1 MAFAQQTARTIRETK
16 IHVNDTAWVPLQAS
30 VNFPSTDGETT
41 ALPNRFAIKVFNVS
55 EGVTSRLGLSYDNSV
70 GLKDAK
76 QWLGVA
82 EVMVDPVGP
91 GLILY
96 GRGKPAAGTNS
107 MRIMVT
113 EYGH

>member
-1 MAFAQQTARTIRETK
+1 MPYGQKIARIVQETK
-16 IHVNDTAWVPLQAS
+16 IHVNDTAWVPLQSS
-30 VNFPSTDGETT
+30 VNFPSTGGETT
-41 ALPNRFAIKVFNVS
+41 PLANRFAIKVYNVS
-55 EGVTSRLGLSYDNSV
+55 EGATSRLGLSYDNTV

-113 EYGH
+113 EYGN

>member
-1 MAFAQQTARTIRETK
+1 MAFAQQTARIVQETK
-16 IHVNDTAWVPLQAS
+16 VHVNNTEWTPLQAS
-30 VNFPSTDGETT
+30 VAFPSTNGATT
-41 ALPNRFAIKVFNVS
+41 PLENRFAIKVFNVA
-55 EGVTSRLGLSYDNSV
+55 EGATSRLGMSYDNSV

-76 QWLGVA
+76 QWLGVGG
-82 EVMVDPVGP
+82 VMVDPVGP

-113 EYGH
+113 EYGN

>member
-1 MAFAQQTARTIRETK
+1 MAFAQQTARIVQEIK
-16 IHVNDTAWVPLQAS
+16 VHVNDTEWTPLQAS
-30 VNFPSTDGETT
+30 TNYPATGGETT
-41 ALPNRFAIKVFNVS
+41 PLKNRFAIKVFNVAQ
-55 EGVTSRLGLSYDNSV
+55 GATSRLGLSYDNTV

-76 QWLGVA
+76 QWLGVG

-113 EYGH
+113 EYGQ

>member
-1 MAFAQQTARTIRETK
+1 MAFGQRTAFRVQETK
-16 IHVNDTAWVPLQAS
+16 VSISDTAWVPLESS
-30 VNFPSTDGETT
+30 VAFPSTKGVTT
-41 ALPNRFAIKVFNVS
+41 PLSNRFAIKVFNVAQ
-55 EGVTSRLGLSYDNSV
+55 GATSRLGLSYDNTV

-76 QWLGVA
+76 QWLGVG

-96 GRGKPAAGTNS
+96 GRAKPEAGTNNL
-107 MRIMVT
+107 RIMVT